1 MKRKLSQILS
11 LVMAVILLCGLLPLT
26 ANAASPPV
34 GSIWQNGSLWTPY
47 GKSFIATDP
56 TTGVSRTHNR
66 VDSYVVVG
74 DDGIF
79 YPAYCV
85 QPGIPI
91 YSDTS
96 NGCDYSD
103 VTVIDAWKGLSAS
116 QRRAIA
122 LAMLYG
128 YPASITYDDYRDK
141 RGAQFATQVIIWE
154 IIYGYR
160 SATAPFTRS
169 VSNFPDLFAP
179 DSTGNIY
186 TDGVTGAN
194 NGTVYTFH
202 AAYEFI
208 TSKMAAHYIIPS
220 FAASDEAF
228 AQTYELS
235 SNGDGTYSITLTDTN
250 NILSQCQFIDTD
262 DIKYTVSGDQLTITA
277 NKPLSTTVS
286 ANAYKDIP
294 NVESQSFVFWTK
306 DNYQTMITNSRPQTE
321 DPVPIFFN
329 LKTTVVNGKIK
340 VIKSTNTG
348 DNLSGWIF
356 DIKDSTGTVITTLTT
371 GSDGTA
377 ISGELPPGQYT
388 VTERESN
395 DSYWACDVTAKNV
408 TVLQATTTEV
418 PVNNTHYGR
427 IKFVKS
433 TNTGVS
439 LGGWEIELY
448 SDVACSNLV
457 GKYITGSDGTVV
469 TGNLLPGTYYAKE
482 VDTSSS
488 YPYWGYDTSVK
499 TISVIA
505 GQTADASFSNTHY
518 GKIKIIKD
526 TNTGQDEGGWQ
537 FSVYSD
543 PACTNLITTVSSTI
557 WSDNGDNTSYGTA
570 TTENLLP
577 GTYYVK
583 ETGDQ
588 YSRWD
593 NEYWSCDTA
602 VKAVNVAAGQTASV
616 SFHNSHYGKI
626 KIIKT
631 MNTDGP
637 LVGWQFKIT
646 DSNGTEIAGSPFITT
661 GSGSI
666 LTDNLLPGTY
676 TVEEVLPSNS
686 LYYCKS
692 QNPQTITITP
702 GSTAELNFTNALRPG
717 EITIQKV
724 NTYDEPL
731 AGAKFLLEWS
741 EDGVTWNPVTYS
753 ANDDVSKGYS
763 TNNGIQT
770 TLESGIITWT
780 NLHPTLSYRVTELEA
795 PEGYSLLTS
804 SAFIGAFPDNN
815 LSVTLRVVN
824 AHSFT
829 LPDTGFNS
837 IALMSASIAFCMSIC
852 IGAFL
857 YLRRKEN

>member
-96 NGCDYSD
+96 NGYDYSD
-103 VTVIDAWKGLSAS
+103 VTVNDAWKGLSAS

-250 NILSQCQFIDTD
+250 NILSQCHFIDTD
-262 DIKYTVSGDQLTITA
+262 NIKYAVSGDHLTITA

-294 NVESQSFVFWTK
+294 TVESQSFVFWTE

-356 DIKDSTGTVITTLTT
+356 DIKDSTGTVVTTLTT
-371 GSDGTA
+371 AADGTA

-388 VTERESN
+388 VTERESS

-408 TVLQATTTEV
+408 TVLQAATTEV

-448 SDVACSNLV
+448 SDAACSNLV

-469 TGNLLPGTYYAKE
+469 TGNLLPGTYYTKE

-488 YPYWGYDTSVK
+488 YPYWGYDTDVKAVSVA
-499 TISVIA
+499 A

-518 GKIKIIKD
+518 GKIKIIKAMD
-526 TNTGQDEGGWQ
+526 
-537 FSVYSD
+537 
-543 PACTNLITTVSSTI
+543 
-557 WSDNGDNTSYGTA
+557 
-570 TTENLLP
+570 
-577 GTYYVK
+577 
-583 ETGDQ
+583 
-588 YSRWD
+588 
-593 NEYWSCDTA
+593 
-602 VKAVNVAAGQTASV
+602 
-616 SFHNSHYGKI
+616 
-626 KIIKT
+626 
-631 MNTDGP
+631 TDGP
-637 LVGWQFKIT
+637 LDGWQFKIT
-646 DSNGTEIAGSPFITT
+646 DSNGTEIAGSPFIAT

-692 QNPQTITITP
+692 QNPQTITVTA
-702 GSTAELNFTNALRPG
+702 GSTAELNVTNALRPG

-741 EDGVTWNPVTYS
+741 EDGITWNPVTFS

-763 TNNGIQT
+763 TTDGIQT
-770 TLESGIITWT
+770 TPESGIIKWT

-795 PEGYSLLTS
+795 PEGYSLLAS
-804 SAFIGAFPDNN
+804 AAFIGTFPDNN

-852 IGAFL
+852 MGAFL